1 MLKYY
6 FSLGLRSLRR
16 NPALTALM
24 VLTLAVGVAASVATT
39 TILHAMSGNP
49 IPVKSDRL
57 LSVVLDAGPLEGYK
71 PGDKPND
78 VQSTYRDAMNLVASG
93 QGERRTALY
102 GMSVTVEPER
112 KDLGVFGAQGIVTTK
127 DFFPMFEV
135 PFVAGQGWGAKEDTD
150 GADVVVLS
158 REFSEKLF
166 GTVQS
171 VGKQVILSGHPFQV
185 IGVLDTWKP
194 LPRYYLIIGHGA
206 FAGAAEDYFFP
217 IATAVRHQLS
227 HAGSTNCSQSREP
240 GFQGKLDSECTW
252 LQTWFELRSASDRPV
267 LQTYLDNYA
276 ADQAR
281 QGRLLRRA
289 KNNLYDVVEWLER
302 VEVVEK
308 DNRLAAWL
316 SFGFLALCLVNT
328 VGLLLAKFSARA
340 PEVGVRRALGASR
353 AQVFQQFL
361 VEAIVV
367 GLAGGVLG
375 LLLAWGALQLI
386 ALQSKEL
393 ALLAHMDWQML
404 ALTFVLSVL
413 AAVVAGLLPTWRACN
428 VTPALQ
434 LKSQ

>member
-6 FSLGLRSLRR
+6 FFLGLRSLRR

-24 VLTLAVGVAASVATT
+24 VLTLAVGVAASVATM

-49 IPVKSDRL
+49 IPHKSDRL

-71 PGDKPND
+71 PGDEPND

-93 QGERRTALY
+93 QGERRTAAY
-102 GMSVTVEPER
+102 GMSVTVQPER

-135 PFVAGQGWGAKEDTD
+135 PFAAGQGWGAKEDTD

-166 GTVQS
+166 GTAQS
-171 VGKQVILSGHPFQV
+171 VGKQVILSGQPFQV

-217 IATAVRHQLS
+217 IANAVRHKLS

-252 LQTWFELRSASDRPV
+252 VQTWFELSSANERPA

-289 KNNLYDVVEWLER
+289 KNHLYNVTEWLER
-302 VEVVEK
+302 LEVVEK

-328 VGLLLAKFSARA
+328 VGLLLAKFSSRA
-340 PEVGVRRALGASR
+340 SEVGVRRALGASR
-353 AQVFQQFL
+353 SQVFQQFL
-361 VEAIVV
+361 MEAVVV

-404 ALTFVLSVL
+404 ALTFALSVL
-413 AAVVAGLLPTWRACN
+413 AAVLAGLLPTWRACN

>member
-6 FSLGLRSLRR
+6 FSLGLRSLCRS
-16 NPALTALM
+16 PALTALM
-24 VLTLAVGVAASVATT
+24 VLTLAVGVAASVATM

-49 IPVKSDRL
+49 IPGKSDRL
-57 LSVVLDAGPLEGYK
+57 LSVVLDAGSPDGYK
-71 PGDKPND
+71 PGDKPHD
-78 VQSTYRDAMNLVASG
+78 AQSTYRDAMNLVASG

-102 GMSVTVEPER
+102 GMSVTVQPQR
-112 KDLGVFGAQGIVTTK
+112 KDLGVFGAEGIVTTK
-127 DFFPMFEV
+127 DFFHMFEV
-135 PFVAGQGWGAKEDTD
+135 PFAAGQGWSAKEDTD

-171 VGKQVILSGHPFQV
+171 VGMQVILSGHLFRV

-227 HAGSTNCSQSREP
+227 HAGSTNCSQAREP

-252 LQTWFELRSASDRPV
+252 VQTWFELRSASERPA
-267 LQTYLDNYA
+267 LQSYLDNYA

-281 QGRLLRRA
+281 HGRMLRKA
-289 KNNLYDVVEWLER
+289 KNHLYNVQEWLER

-308 DNRLAAWL
+308 DNQLAAWL
-316 SFGFLALCLVNT
+316 SFGFLTLCLVNT
-328 VGLLLAKFSARA
+328 IGLLLAKFSSRA
-340 PEVGVRRALGASR
+340 SEVGVRRALGASR
-353 AQVFQQFL
+353 SQVFQQFL
-361 VEAIVV
+361 MEAIVI

-413 AAVVAGLLPTWRACN
+413 ASVLAGLLPTWRACN

>member
-24 VLTLAVGVAASVATT
+24 VLTLAVGVAASVATM
-39 TILHAMSGNP
+39 TILHAMSSNP
-49 IPVKSDRL
+49 IPHKSDRL
-57 LSVVLDAGPLEGYK
+57 FSVVLDAGPLEGYK
-71 PGDKPND
+71 PGDEPND

-102 GMSVTVEPER
+102 GMSVTVQPER

-135 PFVAGQGWGAKEDTD
+135 PFAAGQGWGAKEDID

-171 VGKQVILSGHPFQV
+171 VGKQVVLSGHPFQV

-217 IATAVRHQLS
+217 IATAVRHKLG

-252 LQTWFELRSASDRPV
+252 VQTWFELRSAHERPS

-289 KNNLYDVVEWLER
+289 KNHLYNVTEWLER
-302 VEVVEK
+302 LEVVEK

-328 VGLLLAKFSARA
+328 VGLLLAKFSSRA
-340 PEVGVRRALGASR
+340 AEVGVRRALGASR

-361 VEAIVV
+361 LEAIVV

-375 LLLAWGALQLI
+375 LALSWGALKLI
-386 ALQSKEL
+386 ALQSREL

-404 ALTFVLSVL
+404 MLTFVLSVL
-413 AAVVAGLLPTWRACN
+413 AAVLAGLLPTWRACN

>member
-24 VLTLAVGVAASVATT
+24 VLTLAVGVAASVATM
-39 TILHAMSGNP
+39 TILHAMSSNP
-49 IPVKSDRL
+49 IPHKSDRL
-57 LSVVLDAGPLEGYK
+57 FSVVLDAGPLEGYK
-71 PGDKPND
+71 PGDEPND

-102 GMSVTVEPER
+102 GMSVTVQPER

-135 PFVAGQGWGAKEDTD
+135 PFAAGQGWGAKEDID

-171 VGKQVILSGHPFQV
+171 VGKQVVLSGHPFQV
-185 IGVLDTWKP
+185 IGVLDIWKP

-217 IATAVRHQLS
+217 IATAVRHKLG

-252 LQTWFELRSASDRPV
+252 VQTWFELRSAHERPS

-289 KNNLYDVVEWLER
+289 KNHLYNVTEWLER
-302 VEVVEK
+302 LEVVEK

-328 VGLLLAKFSARA
+328 VGLLLAKFSSRA
-340 PEVGVRRALGASR
+340 AEVGVRRALGASR

-361 VEAIVV
+361 LEAIVV

-375 LLLAWGALQLI
+375 LALAWGALKLI
-386 ALQSKEL
+386 ALQSREL

-404 ALTFVLSVL
+404 MLTFVLSVL
-413 AAVVAGLLPTWRACN
+413 AAVLAGLLPTWRACN

>member
-24 VLTLAVGVAASVATT
+24 VLTLAVGVAASVATM
-39 TILHAMSGNP
+39 TILHAMSSNP
-49 IPVKSDRL
+49 IPHKSDRL
-57 LSVVLDAGPLEGYK
+57 FSVVLDAGPLEGYK
-71 PGDKPND
+71 PGDEPND

-102 GMSVTVEPER
+102 GMSVTVQPER

-135 PFVAGQGWGAKEDTD
+135 PFAAGQGWGAKEDID

-171 VGKQVILSGHPFQV
+171 VGKQVVLSGHPFQV

-217 IATAVRHQLS
+217 IATAVRHKLG

-252 LQTWFELRSASDRPV
+252 VQTWFELRSAHERPS

-289 KNNLYDVVEWLER
+289 KNHLYNVTEWLER
-302 VEVVEK
+302 LEVVEK

-328 VGLLLAKFSARA
+328 VGLLLAKFSSRA
-340 PEVGVRRALGASR
+340 AEVGVRRALGASR

-361 VEAIVV
+361 LEAIVV

-375 LLLAWGALQLI
+375 LALAWGALKLI
-386 ALQSKEL
+386 ALQSREL

-404 ALTFVLSVL
+404 MLTFFLSVL
-413 AAVVAGLLPTWRACN
+413 AAVLAGLLPTWRACN

>member
-6 FSLGLRSLRR
+6 FFLGLRSLRR

-24 VLTLAVGVAASVATT
+24 VLTLAVGVAASVATM

-49 IPVKSDRL
+49 IPHKSDRL

-71 PGDKPND
+71 PGDEPND

-93 QGERRTALY
+93 QGERRTAAY
-102 GMSVTVEPER
+102 GMSVTVQPER

-135 PFVAGQGWGAKEDTD
+135 PFAAGQGWSAKEDAD

-166 GTVQS
+166 GTAQS
-171 VGKQVILSGHPFQV
+171 VGKQVILSGQPFQV

-217 IATAVRHQLS
+217 IATAVRHKLS

-252 LQTWFELRSASDRPV
+252 VQTWFELRSASDRPA
-267 LQTYLDNYA
+267 LQSYLDNYA

-289 KNNLYDVVEWLER
+289 KNHLYNVTEWLER
-302 VEVVEK
+302 LEVVEK

-328 VGLLLAKFSARA
+328 VGLLLAKFSSRA
-340 PEVGVRRALGASR
+340 SEVGVRRALGASR

-361 VEAIVV
+361 MEAVVV

-404 ALTFVLSVL
+404 ALTFALSVL
-413 AAVVAGLLPTWRACN
+413 AAVLAGLLPTWRACN

>member
-24 VLTLAVGVAASVATT
+24 VLTLAVGVAASVATM
-39 TILHAMSGNP
+39 TILHAMSSNP
-49 IPVKSDRL
+49 IPHKSDRL
-57 LSVVLDAGPLEGYK
+57 FSVVLDAGPLEGYK
-71 PGDKPND
+71 PGDEPND

-102 GMSVTVEPER
+102 GMSVTVQPER

-135 PFVAGQGWGAKEDTD
+135 PFAAGQGWGAKEDID

-171 VGKQVILSGHPFQV
+171 VGKQVVLSGHPFQV

-217 IATAVRHQLS
+217 IATAVRHKLG

-252 LQTWFELRSASDRPV
+252 VQTWFELRSTHERPS

-289 KNNLYDVVEWLER
+289 KNHLYNVTEWLER
-302 VEVVEK
+302 LEVVEK

-328 VGLLLAKFSARA
+328 VGLLLAKFSSRA
-340 PEVGVRRALGASR
+340 AEVGVRRALGASR

-361 VEAIVV
+361 LEAIVV

-375 LLLAWGALQLI
+375 LALAWGALKLI
-386 ALQSKEL
+386 ALQSREL

-404 ALTFVLSVL
+404 MLTFVLSVL
-413 AAVVAGLLPTWRACN
+413 AAVLAGLLPTWRACN

>member
-1 MLKYY
+1 
-6 FSLGLRSLRR
+6 
-16 NPALTALM
+16 M
-24 VLTLAVGVAASVATT
+24 VPT
-39 TILHAMSGNP
+39 
-49 IPVKSDRL
+49 
-57 LSVVLDAGPLEGYK
+57 
-71 PGDKPND
+71 
-78 VQSTYRDAMNLVASG
+78 
-93 QGERRTALY
+93 
-102 GMSVTVEPER
+102 
-112 KDLGVFGAQGIVTTK
+112 
-127 DFFPMFEV
+127 
-135 PFVAGQGWGAKEDTD
+135 WWC
-150 GADVVVLS
+150 LS

-166 GTVQS
+166 GTAQS
-171 VGKQVILSGHPFQV
+171 VGKQVVLSGQPFQV

-217 IATAVRHQLS
+217 IATAVRHKLS

-252 LQTWFELRSASDRPV
+252 VQTWFELRSASDRPA
-267 LQTYLDNYA
+267 LQSYLDNYA

-289 KNNLYDVVEWLER
+289 KNHLYNVMEWLER
-302 VEVVEK
+302 LEVVEK

-328 VGLLLAKFSARA
+328 VGLLLAKFSSRA
-340 PEVGVRRALGASR
+340 SEVGVRRALGASR
-353 AQVFQQFL
+353 SQVFQQFL
-361 VEAIVV
+361 MEAVVV

-404 ALTFVLSVL
+404 ALTFALSVL
-413 AAVVAGLLPTWRACN
+413 AAVLAGLLPTWRACN

>member
-1 MLKYY
+1 MLNYY

-49 IPVKSDRL
+49 IPFKSDRL

-71 PGDKPND
+71 SGDKPND

-150 GADVVVLS
+150 GADVVVLR

-252 LQTWFELRSASDRPV
+252 VQTWFELRSASDRPV
-267 LQTYLDNYA
+267 LQSYLDNYA

-281 QGRLLRRA
+281 QGRLLRRT

-413 AAVVAGLLPTWRACN
+413 AAVLAGLLPTWRACN

>member
-24 VLTLAVGVAASVATT
+24 VLTLSVGVAASVATM

-49 IPVKSDRL
+49 IPHKSDRL

-78 VQSTYRDAMNLVASG
+78 VQSTYRDAMNLIASG

-112 KDLGVFGAQGIVTTK
+112 KDLGVFGAEGIVTTK

-171 VGKQVILSGHPFQV
+171 VGKQVVLSGHPFQV

-206 FAGAAEDYFFP
+206 FSGAAEDYFFP
-217 IATAVRHQLS
+217 ITTAVRHQLP
-227 HAGSTNCSQSREP
+227 HAGSTNCSQAREP
-240 GFQGKLDSECTW
+240 GYQGKLDSECTW
-252 LQTWFELRSASDRPV
+252 IQTWFELRAASDRPA

-276 ADQAR
+276 ADQVR
-281 QGRLLRRA
+281 QGRLLRKA
-289 KNNLYDVVEWLER
+289 PNHLYNVMEWLER

-328 VGLLLAKFSARA
+328 VGLLLAKFSSRA
-340 PEVGVRRALGASR
+340 SEVGVRRALGASR
-353 AQVFQQFL
+353 SQVFQQFL
-361 VEAIVV
+361 MEAIVV

-375 LLLAWGALQLI
+375 LALAWGALQLI
-386 ALQSKEL
+386 ALQSKKL

-404 ALTFVLSVL
+404 ALTFALSVL
-413 AAVVAGLLPTWRACN
+413 AAVLAGLLPTWRACN

>member
-16 NPALTALM
+16 SPALTALM
-24 VLTLAVGVAASVATT
+24 VLTLAVGVAASVATM

-49 IPVKSDRL
+49 IPGKSDRL
-57 LSVVLDAGPLEGYK
+57 LSVVLDAGSPDGYK
-71 PGDKPND
+71 PGDKPHD
-78 VQSTYRDAMNLVASG
+78 AQSTYRDAMNLVASG
-93 QGERRTALY
+93 QGERRAALY
-102 GMSVTVEPER
+102 GMSVTVQPQR
-112 KDLGVFGAQGIVTTK
+112 KDLGVFGAEGIVTTK
-127 DFFPMFEV
+127 DFFHMFEV
-135 PFVAGQGWGAKEDTD
+135 PFAAGQGWSAKEDTD

-171 VGKQVILSGHPFQV
+171 VGMQVILSGHLFRV

-227 HAGSTNCSQSREP
+227 HAGSTNCSQAREP

-252 LQTWFELRSASDRPV
+252 VQTWFELRSASERPA
-267 LQTYLDNYA
+267 LQSYLDNYA

-281 QGRLLRRA
+281 HGRMLRKA
-289 KNNLYDVVEWLER
+289 KNHLYNVQEWLER

-308 DNRLAAWL
+308 DDQLAAWL
-316 SFGFLALCLVNT
+316 SFGFLTLCLVNT
-328 VGLLLAKFSARA
+328 IGLLLAKFSSRA
-340 PEVGVRRALGASR
+340 SEVGVRRALGASR
-353 AQVFQQFL
+353 SQVFQQFL
-361 VEAIVV
+361 MEAIVI

-413 AAVVAGLLPTWRACN
+413 ASVLAGLLPTWRACN

>member
-6 FSLGLRSLRR
+6 FFLGLRSLRR

-24 VLTLAVGVAASVATT
+24 VLTLAVGVAASVATM

-49 IPVKSDRL
+49 IPHKSDRL
-57 LSVVLDAGPLEGYK
+57 LSVVLDAGPLDGYT
-71 PGDKPND
+71 PGDEPND

-93 QGERRTALY
+93 QGERRTAAY
-102 GMSVTVEPER
+102 GMSVTVQPER

-135 PFVAGQGWGAKEDTD
+135 PFAAGQGWGAKEDAD
-150 GADVVVLS
+150 GADVVVLG

-166 GTVQS
+166 GTTQS

-217 IATAVRHQLS
+217 IATAVRHKLS
-227 HAGSTNCSQSREP
+227 HAGSTNCSQAREP

-252 LQTWFELRSASDRPV
+252 VQTWFELRSADERPS

-289 KNNLYDVVEWLER
+289 KNHLYNVTEWLER
-302 VEVVEK
+302 LEVVEK

-328 VGLLLAKFSARA
+328 VGLLLAKFSSRA
-340 PEVGVRRALGASR
+340 AEVGVRRALGASR
-353 AQVFQQFL
+353 SQVFQQFL
-361 VEAIVV
+361 MEAIVV

-375 LLLAWGALQLI
+375 LALAWGALKLI
-386 ALQSKEL
+386 ALQSREL

-404 ALTFVLSVL
+404 MLTFMLSVL
-413 AAVVAGLLPTWRACN
+413 AAVLAGLLPTWRACN

>member
-6 FSLGLRSLRR
+6 FLLGLRSLRR

-24 VLTLAVGVAASVATT
+24 VLTLAVGVAASVATM

-49 IPVKSDRL
+49 IPHKSDRL
-57 LSVVLDAGPLEGYK
+57 LSVILDAGPLEGYK

-78 VQSTYRDAMNLVASG
+78 SQSTYRDAMNLVASG

-135 PFVAGQGWGAKEDTD
+135 PFVAGQGWSAKEDAD

-166 GTVQS
+166 GTAQS
-171 VGKQVILSGHPFQV
+171 VGQQVILSGHPFQV
-185 IGVLDTWKP
+185 IGVLDRWRP
-194 LPRYYLIIGHGA
+194 LPHFYLIIGHGA
-206 FAGAAEDYFFP
+206 FAGSAEDYFFP
-217 IATAVRHQLS
+217 IATAVRHQLP
-227 HAGSTNCSQSREP
+227 HAGSTSCSQLREP

-252 LQTWFELRSASDRPV
+252 VQTWFEVGSASDRPA
-267 LQTYLDNYA
+267 LQAFLDSYA

-281 QGRLLRRA
+281 QGRLLRKA
-289 KNNLYDVVEWLER
+289 KNQLYDVMEWLEHL
-302 VEVVEK
+302 EVVEK

-328 VGLLLAKFSARA
+328 VGLLLAKFSSRA
-340 PEVGVRRALGASR
+340 SEVGVRRALGASR
-353 AQVFQQFL
+353 TQVFQQFL
-361 VEAIVV
+361 MEAVVV
-367 GLAGGVLG
+367 GLAGGMLG

-386 ALQSKEL
+386 AMQSKEL
-393 ALLAHMDWQML
+393 ALLAHMDWKML
-404 ALTFVLSVL
+404 ALTFGLSVL
-413 AAVVAGLLPTWRACN
+413 AAVLAGLLPTWRACN

>member
-1 MLKYY
+1 MLNYY
-6 FSLGLRSLRR
+6 FSLGRRSLRR

-24 VLTLAVGVAASVATT
+24 VLTLAVGVAASLATT

-49 IPVKSDRL
+49 IPFKSDRL

-71 PGDKPND
+71 SGDKPND

-150 GADVVVLS
+150 GADVVVLR

-252 LQTWFELRSASDRPV
+252 VQTWFELRSASDRPV
-267 LQTYLDNYA
+267 LQSYLDNYA

-281 QGRLLRRA
+281 QGRLLRRT

-413 AAVVAGLLPTWRACN
+413 AAVLAGLLPTWRACN

>member
-49 IPVKSDRL
+49 IPGKSDRL

-135 PFVAGQGWGAKEDTD
+135 PFVAGQGWGAKEDAE
-150 GADVVVLS
+150 GADVVVLR

-252 LQTWFELRSASDRPV
+252 VQTWFELRSASDRPV

-289 KNNLYDVVEWLER
+289 KNNLYNVVEWLER

-413 AAVVAGLLPTWRACN
+413 AAVLAGLLPIWRACN